1 MLSAFCALVEAGY
14 SATIEKADNIPHAAI
29 FLCTVFFLDPI
40 FVLSALAFSAR
51 AKSSKNI
58 FFFVPSG
65 VSSRS
70 ARLSLRP
77 MRRFFAPFAVKSFPQ
92 RSLRTF

>member
-1 MLSAFCALVEAGY
+1 MLSAFCALVEAAY

-29 FLCTVFFLDPI
+29 FLCTVFSLDPI

-58 FFFVPSG
+58 FFFVTFG
-65 VSSRS
+65 CFFTFGTT
-70 ARLSLRP
+70 
-77 MRRFFAPFAVKSFPQ
+77 FFATYAVF
-92 RSLRTF
+92 LCALCG